1 MRLRSCVVLVASA
14 WLLVGTSACQSESP
28 PDEDLGSLVNPGSN
42 GVGNPGGAGSGGV
55 SSNPVDAGPADA
67 SDAGAATDGPA
78 TDGSASDAGGVVDPA
93 RQARIVRVLDEAAS
107 ACAIWCELRVV
118 CITSVDLSTCID
130 ECTRLPDNIDRQLD
144 ESAAAVRCAESV
156 RDTFRCTRSFTC
168 EDVYNVQ
175 VGFDNDCVATFS
187 DANVE
192 CRAYGITPPG
202 LLYLN

>member
-1 MRLRSCVVLVASA
+1 MRLGSCVVLAVSC
-14 WLLVGTSACQSESP
+14 LFLSGIGACQSESP
-28 PDEDLGSLVNPGSN
+28 PDEDLDSLVNPGGN
-42 GVGNPGGAGSGGV
+42 GIGNPGAGGNGGV
-55 SSNPVDAGPADA
+55 VGDPVDTGA
-67 SDAGAATDGPA
+67 SDAGAATDGTA
-78 TDGSASDAGGVVDPA
+78 TDGSAFDTGGVVDPA

-107 ACAIWCELRVV
+107 ACATWCELRVV
-118 CITSVDLSTCID
+118 CIASVDLRTCVD

-144 ESAAAVRCAESV
+144 QSAAAVRCAESI

-187 DANVE
+187 DANVL
-192 CRAYGITPPG
+192 CRPYSITPLG